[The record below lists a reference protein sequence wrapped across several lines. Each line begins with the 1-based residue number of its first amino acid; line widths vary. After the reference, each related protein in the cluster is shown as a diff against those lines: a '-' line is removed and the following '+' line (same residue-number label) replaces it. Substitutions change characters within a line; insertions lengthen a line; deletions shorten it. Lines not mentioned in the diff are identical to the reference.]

1 MFGAGFELNVDVY
14 FKSQGRPI
22 IFDYSSGGT
31 YEANF
36 TLATLVDGIS
46 VTPSQN
52 TTLSNST
59 NLNVTSSA
67 IDNENNNNNNNNN
80 NDTALL
86 SSSLRSSKS
95 AVAGVITPTTR
106 NKRTLFD
113 SSNNQAYMTTEKSE
127 VPRHA
132 EHRNNSSDEDDALL
146 TQMLDKQEKATAAS
160 ALTQKAKDQKSPPS
174 KKIKSLVQSLF
185 EDNETEEAAGVC
197 TSGKEAVNQNEN
209 KKNSK
214 VLQCVDIEIDID
226 DEDNSNGKAFIGGL
240 GHKKKTT
247 SFVNFVNNTLNI
259 SPPQKKGEMPTI
271 GTSIYIE
278 ETDSEEE

>member
-14 FKSQGRPI
+14 FKTQGRPI

-67 IDNENNNNNNNNN
+67 IDNENNNNNNNN
-80 NDTALL
+80 DTALL

-113 SSNNQAYMTTEKSE
+113 SSNNQAYMSTEKSAAT
-127 VPRHA
+127 RHA
-132 EHRNNSSDEDDALL
+132 EPRNNSSDEDDALL

-160 ALTQKAKDQKSPPS
+160 ALGTSLYQVSQKANDHKSPPS

-185 EDNETEEAAGVC
+185 EDNETDESGVG
-197 TSGKEAVNQNEN
+197 TSEKEAENQVEN
-209 KKNSK
+209 KKNSAR
-214 VLQCVDIEIDID
+214 VLQCVDIEIDVD
-226 DEDNSNGKAFIGGL
+226 DDRL
-240 GHKKKTT
+240 
-247 SFVNFVNNTLNI
+247 
-259 SPPQKKGEMPTI
+259 
-271 GTSIYIE
+271 
-278 ETDSEEE
+278 